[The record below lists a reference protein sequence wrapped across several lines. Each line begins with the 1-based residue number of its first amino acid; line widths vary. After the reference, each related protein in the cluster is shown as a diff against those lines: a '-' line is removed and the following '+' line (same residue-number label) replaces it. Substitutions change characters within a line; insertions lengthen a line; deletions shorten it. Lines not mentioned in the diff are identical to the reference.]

1 MNNSVLNTIP
11 VIAVDGPSASGKGS
25 VAQLV
30 ADALDF
36 GYLDSGALYRVIA
49 YATKHAGVDWA
60 DADAVANCA
69 HNAEIRF
76 KNEQVYLNGADISD
90 AIRTEEM
97 GKGASQVA
105 VHAAL
110 RQALIEV
117 QHAFRQTPGL
127 VADGRDMGTVIFPD
141 AVLKIFLTAK
151 TETRA
156 ERRYKQLLAKNQP
169 ADYENILQDLKERD
183 ARDQG
188 RSSAPLVMAPDA
200 ILLETD
206 NMTIA
211 QAVNF
216 ILQKFAEKIHK

>member
-1 MNNSVLNTIP
+1 MNNIVSKVIP

-30 ADALDF
+30 AEALGF
-36 GYLDSGALYRVIA
+36 GYLDSGALYRVVA
-49 YATKHAGVDWA
+49 YAAKQAGIDWS
-60 DADAVANCA
+60 DAIAVANCA
-69 HNAEIRF
+69 EHINIQF
-76 KNEQVYLNGADISD
+76 KNEQVLLNSADISN
-90 AIRTEEM
+90 AIRTEEI

-105 VHAAL
+105 VHAPL
-110 RQALIEV
+110 RQVLIEV
-117 QHAFRQTPGL
+117 QYAFRQMPGL
-127 VADGRDMGTVIFPD
+127 VADGRDMGTVIFPN
-141 AVLKIFLTAK
+141 ALLKIFLTAK

-169 ADYENILQDLKERD
+169 ANYENILQDLKERD

-188 RSSAPLVMAPDA
+188 RSSSPLLMAQDA

-216 ILQKFAEKIHK
+216 ILQKFAEKINK